1 MRRLFVTAGLLFSLI
16 LSTYAFGQSGNAT
29 VSGTIEDSSRAVLPG
44 VTVTATN
51 TATGIVTTVVTNE
64 SGAYN
69 IPGLITGPYKMTAE
83 LPGFQTRTYD
93 VQLGNNQQ
101 LRLNFTLS
109 VGTVGTAVD
118 VTVAVDTLLATSS
131 SSVGEVLSQQKV
143 QDLPMV
149 GNNVLSLIDT
159 MVGVRMNADG
169 VNGTFAG
176 MDTNNVNVLRD
187 GIDSSASARFK
198 QAGIQTATLMSPD
211 LVGEVR
217 LILAPVD
224 AEMGRGNGQM
234 QVFTRSGTNRFT
246 GSAAWFIRN
255 SALDANTWTNNRAVN
270 SITGQWSPVRADW
283 VNRNQ
288 YTASLGGP
296 IVKNKTFFFALFDG
310 LIVNQRTT
318 QNPTVLTPCA
328 RNGIFR
334 YYDNWNNGNALQV
347 TQATGTTP
355 TIAVVDGTGAPLR
368 PANNPQGAPLN
379 GSPFTGTLRYASVFG
394 PLANIPTR
402 PDCSD
407 AVVQGAPWDT
417 FRTRQDPTGFIKKVM
432 DVMPMPNNYEVG
444 DGLNTA
450 GYRWLRSVPG
460 GTESIFGITAD
471 GIGRKQLN
479 TKIDHNFNGRHKI
492 AGTYTYERNGG
503 PANLMTWPDTFQG
516 SVFRRPQHM
525 SSTLT
530 STLSPSIVNEARF
543 GFRRIGGNTFHI
555 FNDPDYGEAAT
566 AFYPNYNSIPTYISA
581 GTGAVSFPAPGGST
595 STYRDITTLS
605 TYGDSLS
612 WTKSTHAFKF
622 GGELRLQNSWAKDA
636 GVGTTALPRVIG
648 GDLTS
653 SPISVA
659 AISAT
664 NMPGLA
670 GTNTTGN
677 NVRMRNLLSFLAGSV
692 GSITQAYYMQDPSK
706 LDAFEDYRT
715 FPERIR
721 DFHANEFS
729 MFFKDDWKV
738 HRNLT
743 LNMGVRW
750 DYYGSPY
757 EANGFMPLPI
767 GGGFA
772 SLGYS
777 GRSFN
782 EWMSPGKRGDNT
794 VFEYVGKNSPNP
806 DTTYLANDYNNFGP
820 AVGFAWQLPW
830 LGAGK
835 TTIRG
840 GYQVTYQI
848 GESFNNLQQEVI
860 VPGSSYNANYTGDS
874 GANAYVDL
882 TKLPSLIPV
891 PIGTK
896 PMQPIPV
903 TERSQGFYVP
913 DPNIVTP
920 YAQNLTLS
928 LTRSIGSKVTLD
940 LRYLGTLAR
949 KQRSATNNINV
960 SNFRSNGLLQ
970 AFDAVRRGDESPLL
984 DDIFKGINLAG
995 GAGFGAV
1002 GSTVNGVL
1010 QTAGMHLR
1018 QSTNTRSNLANGNY
1032 VALANTLNTLNY
1044 TTALNPGLPPIPALV
1059 NGAVLRQNGYP
1070 ENFIVAN
1077 PQFGAI
1083 NFITNNAS
1091 NNYHSLNAQ
1100 VTVRP
1105 ANGITSQSTYS
1116 WSRNLGVALSG
1127 GLGATFTDPLNRAAD
1142 YGILPDT
1149 RVHDFRTNGIFTLPF
1164 GPSQL
1169 LFGNSSG
1176 LVARLIEGWQLSWIV
1191 NVNSGAPLDITAQNM
1206 LYANGRPDIVG
1217 PFDLR
1222 GGKAEFLG
1230 GPSGQYFD
1238 PTAFVQVPDPQCARV
1253 TARETLG
1260 SACTLTAMA
1269 DARTGQI
1276 LLQNP
1281 LPGLQGTLGRGAVYG
1296 PGRWR
1301 FDAAMSKEF
1310 KLTESKRL
1318 QFRVDARNVLNH
1330 PEPNNPSLSITAPNF
1345 GIINAKSNLHREL
1358 QGQLRLSF

>member
-1 MRRLFVTAGLLFSLI
+1 MRRLFIAAGLLLFLA
-16 LSTYAFGQSGNAT
+16 LSTPAFSQSGNAT
-29 VSGTIEDSSRAVLPG
+29 VTGTIEDSSRAVLPG

-69 IPGLITGPYKMTAE
+69 IPGLINGPYKVSAE
-83 LPGFQTRTYD
+83 LPGFQTLTYD

-101 LRLNFTLS
+101 LRLNFTLN
-109 VGTVGTAVD
+109 VGAVGTAVD

-159 MVGVRMNADG
+159 MVGVRVNADG

-234 QVFTRSGTNRFT
+234 QVFTRSGTNQLR
-246 GSAAWFIRN
+246 GSAVWSLRN
-255 SALDANTWTNNRAVN
+255 SALDANTWTNNRTVN
-270 SITGQWSPVRADW
+270 ANTGEWSPVRADW

-288 YTASLGGP
+288 YTVSLGGP
-296 IVKNKTFFFALFDG
+296 IVKNKTFFFTLLDG
-310 LIVNQRTT
+310 MIINQRTT

-347 TQATGTTP
+347 VQATGQTP
-355 TIAVVDGTGAPLR
+355 LIAVVDGTGTPMR
-368 PANNPQGAPLN
+368 PATNPN
-379 GSPFTGTLRYASVFG
+379 GTPFTGTLRYASVFG
-394 PLANIPTR
+394 PLTNVPTR

-417 FRTRQDPTGFIKKVM
+417 FRTRPDPTGFIKKVM
-432 DVMPMPNNYEVG
+432 DIMPAANNYEVG
-444 DGLNTA
+444 DGLNVA
-450 GYRWLRSVPG
+450 GHRWLRSVRG
-460 GTESIFGITAD
+460 GTESIFGFGGD
-471 GIGRKQLN
+471 GIARKQINVKL
-479 TKIDHNFNGRHKI
+479 DHNFNSMHKI
-492 AGTYTYERNGG
+492 AGTYTYERNAGE
-503 PANLMTWPDTFQG
+503 ANLMTWPDTFQG

-525 SSTLT
+525 SATFT

-543 GFRRIGGNTFHI
+543 GIRRGGSNTFHI
-555 FNDPDYGEAAT
+555 FNDPTYGEAASN
-566 AFYPNYNSIPTYISA
+566 FYPNYNGIPTYISP
-581 GTGAVSFPAPGGST
+581 GTGAVSFGAPGGST
-595 STYRDITTLS
+595 STYRDITTMR
-605 TYGDSLS
+605 TYGDTLS
-612 WTKSTHAFKF
+612 WTQSTHAFKF
-622 GGELRLQNSWAKDA
+622 GGELRMQNSWAKDA
-636 GVGTTALPRVIG
+636 GVGTTALPRVSG

-653 SPISVA
+653 SQISVA
-659 AISAT
+659 AISST

-692 GSITQAYYMQDPSK
+692 GGITQAYYMQDPKK

-721 DFHANEFS
+721 DFHNNEFS
-729 MFFKDDWKV
+729 AFFKDDWKV

-743 LNMGVRW
+743 LNLGMRW
-750 DYYGSPY
+750 DYYGTPY
-757 EANGFMPLPI
+757 EASGFMPLPV

-777 GRSFN
+777 GRSFDQ
-782 EWMSPGKRGDNT
+782 WMSPGKRGDDT
-794 VFEYVGKNSPNP
+794 VFEYVGRNSANPGKTWGPN
-806 DTTYLANDYNNFGP
+806 DFNNFGP
-820 AVGFAWQLPW
+820 AVGFAWQIPW
-830 LGAGK
+830 FGAGK
-835 TTIRG
+835 TTLRG
-840 GYQVTYQI
+840 GYQITYQI
-848 GESFNNLQQEVI
+848 GESYNNLQQEVI

-874 GANAYVDL
+874 GANAYLDL
-882 TKLPSLIPV
+882 TKLSSLIPV

-896 PMQPIPV
+896 PMEAIPV
-903 TERSQGFYVP
+903 TQRSQGFYVP
-913 DPNIVTP
+913 DPNLVTP
-920 YAQNLTLS
+920 YAQNLTMS
-928 LTRSIGSKVTLD
+928 LTRSIGSSVTLD
-940 LRYLGTLAR
+940 LRYVGTLAR

-960 SNFRSNGLLQ
+960 SNFRSNGLLE
-970 AFDAVRRGDESPLL
+970 AFDAVRRGEESPLL
-984 DDIFKGINLAG
+984 NGIFNGINLAG
-995 GAGFGAV
+995 GTGFGAV
-1002 GSTVNGVL
+1002 GTVVNGVP

-1018 QSTNTRSNLANGNY
+1018 QAPATRSNLANGNY

-1044 TTALNPGLPPIPALV
+1044 TTALNPGLPPIPGLV
-1059 NGAVLRQNGYP
+1059 NGQVLRHNGYP

-1077 PQFGAI
+1077 PQFTAI

-1091 NNYHSLNAQ
+1091 NNYHSINAQ
-1100 VTVRP
+1100 VTLRP
-1105 ANGITSQSTYS
+1105 IRGISNQSTYS
-1116 WSRNLGVALSG
+1116 WSRNLGTALSG
-1127 GLGATFTDPLNRAAD
+1127 GLGAAFTDPLNRAAD

-1149 RVHDFRTNGIFTLPF
+1149 RVHDFRTNGTFSLPI
-1164 GPSQL
+1164 GPNEL

-1176 LVARLIEGWQLSWIV
+1176 VVARIIEGWQMSWIV
-1191 NVNSGAPLDITAQNM
+1191 NLNSGQPLDITAQNM
-1206 LYANGRPDIVG
+1206 LYNNGRADIVG

-1222 GGKAEFLG
+1222 GGKVQFVG

-1238 PTAFVQVPDPQCARV
+1238 PAAFIQVPDPQCSRV
-1253 TARETLG
+1253 TTQQTLG
-1260 SACTLTAMA
+1260 VACTLTAMA
-1269 DARTGQI
+1269 DAKTGQI

-1281 LPGLQGTLGRGAVYG
+1281 LPGRQGTLGRGAVYG

-1301 FDAAMSKEF
+1301 FDAAVSKEF
-1310 KLTESKRL
+1310 RISESKRVQL
-1318 QFRVDARNVLNH
+1318 RVDARNVLNH
-1330 PEPNNPSLSITAPNF
+1330 PEPNNPNLAITGANF
-1345 GIINAKSNLHREL
+1345 GIITAKSALHREL
-1358 QGQLRLSF
+1358 QAQLRFSF